1 MSSVNKV
8 FILGRL
14 GKDPEIRHT
23 SDGTPVA
30 NMAVATS
37 SFSGKGSDRKEH
49 TEWHKIVAFNQ
60 AAEVVQN
67 YVKKGSQ
74 IHIEGSIRTTKY
86 QDKEGNDRYSTEV
99 VVGRLTLLGKPEGS
113 GSRETAQDYARASGG
128 QYENDPPF

>member
-8 FILGRL
+8 FILGWL

-23 SDGTPVA
+23 ADGTPVA
-30 NMAVATS
+30 NMSVATS

-60 AAEVVQN
+60 AAEVIQN

-74 IHIEGSIRTTKY
+74 IFIEGSLRTTKW
-86 QDKEGNDRYSTEV
+86 QDKEGNDRYTTEIA
-99 VVGRLTLLGKPEGS
+99 VGRLTLLGKREGEKS
-113 GSRETAQDYARASGG
+113 SAQDYAKASGG
-128 QYENDPPF
+128 QYEDDPPF

>member
-23 SDGTPVA
+23 ADGTPVA
-30 NMAVATS
+30 NMSVATS

-60 AAEVVQN
+60 AAEVIQS

-74 IHIEGSIRTTKY
+74 IFIEGSLRTTKW
-86 QDKEGNDRYSTEV
+86 QDKEGNDRYTTEIA
-99 VVGRLTLLGKPEGS
+99 VGRLTLLGKGEGEKS
-113 GSRETAQDYARASGG
+113 SAQEYAKASGG
-128 QYENDPPF
+128 QYEDDPPF

>member
-1 MSSVNKV
+1 MS
-8 FILGRL
+8 
-14 GKDPEIRHT
+14 
-23 SDGTPVA
+23 
-30 NMAVATS
+30 VATS

-49 TEWHKIVAFNQ
+49 TERHKVVAFNQ

-99 VVGRLTLLGKPEGS
+99 VVGRLTLLGKPEG
-113 GSRETAQDYARASGG
+113 GSSKDTAQDYARASGG
-128 QYENDPPF
+128 QYEDDPPF